1 MISSIIF
8 VYILLGIGIA
18 LALMI
23 GMYLGIKFMISSA
36 EDKAKVKEALIP
48 YIAGCVVVFG
58 AFTIWRLV
66 ILLLSGLS

>member
-1 MISSIIF
+1 
-8 VYILLGIGIA
+8 
-18 LALMI
+18 MI